1 MFHLG
6 DDLAVANPKVRPV
19 PCDNK
24 ADVFQ
29 ARRADQQVLDRVY
42 EVCERLSRNPVQ
54 MLSGVGAGHGRRA
67 VSEFRGAGNDRDRAH
82 QNLKGGFDA
91 FEEEES
97 NGTPLVTGLFAAVD
111 HYAASAG
118 SASRVVIWNT
128 VCATSSVIH

>member
-6 DDLAVANPKVRPV
+6 DDLAVADPKVRPV

-29 ARRADQQVLDRVY
+29 ARRADQQFLDRVN

-54 MLSGVGAGHGRRA
+54 MLSGIGAGHGRRA
-67 VSEFRGAGNDRDRAH
+67 VTEFRGARDDRDRARQH
-82 QNLKGGFDA
+82 LKRGFDP
-91 FEEEES
+91 FEEKEA

-118 SASRVVIWNT
+118 RASRVVIWKT
-128 VCATSSVIH
+128 V